1 MGRRLSEE
9 TRDKIPEII
18 KERLSG
24 VSLEDLSKKFN
35 LSVTAIRHHLAK
47 AKKEIPELKDAKK
60 SRKKLDENILAEA
73 KKLLMAGLGING
85 AAEKLG
91 VKSTTLASW
100 NKRLLKVKLKK
111 HRNRKKIA
119 KNPNFTNT
127 QERIRVEYNKN
138 TNASV
143 REIGSKLGITGQA
156 VHINLMKMGVSL
168 KKQCWQFVFV
178 MVL

>member
-1 MGRRLSEE
+1 MGRKLSEE

-35 LSVTAIRHHLAK
+35 LSITAIRHHISK
-47 AKKEIPELKDAKK
+47 ASKGIPELKVVKK

-73 KKLLMAGLGING
+73 KKLLVAGLGING

-91 VKSTTLASW
+91 VKKTTLASW
-100 NKRLLKVKLKK
+100 NKRLLKVKLKEHK
-111 HRNRKKIA
+111 NRKKIP
-119 KNPNFTNT
+119 KNPNFTST

-143 REIGSKLGITGQA
+143 REIGNKLGITGQA
-156 VHINLMKMGVSL
+156 VHVNLMKMGVKL
-168 KKQCWQFVFV
+168 KN
-178 MVL
+178 